1 MKYKIGQEIEITN
14 KFFLNIANGEKVQVN
29 PGDKAMVVKKINE
42 NMGEIIYISGNA
54 KGHSQ
59 NINIE
64 VDSKI
69 DEEEIASRIM
79 KQI

>member
-14 KFFLNIANGEKVQVN
+14 KFFLNIANGKKVQVN

-54 KGHSQ
+54 KGNSQ

-64 VDSKI
+64 VDTKI